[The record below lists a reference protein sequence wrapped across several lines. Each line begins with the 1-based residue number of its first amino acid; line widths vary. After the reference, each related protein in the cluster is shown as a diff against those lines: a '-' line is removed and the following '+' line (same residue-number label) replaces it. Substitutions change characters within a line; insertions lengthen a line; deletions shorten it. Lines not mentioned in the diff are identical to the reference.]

1 MATNNS
7 GANDTLAQH
16 LLGEII
22 ANGVT
27 IHLLSADQS
36 YTDGNTELTAD
47 SEATQNVTAA
57 NLTTN
62 SATDFTDTA
71 TITNDND
78 VVFDVSGISASTTIT
93 HIAIQDQTNTDRF
106 VLSDETNDPDI
117 GTIDTYTISS
127 GTVLYELGNP
137 T

>member
-1 MATNNS
+1 MTNAT
-7 GANDTLAQH
+7 GANDTLAQY

-27 IHLLSADQS
+27 IHLLSADQD

-47 SEATQNVTAA
+47 SEATQSVTAA
-57 NLTTN
+57 NMTVN
-62 SATDFTDTA
+62 AATDFTDTA
-71 TITNDND
+71 TLTNDNEIN
-78 VVFDVSGISASTTIT
+78 FDVSGITTSTTISHLGT
-93 HIAIQDQTNTDRF
+93 QDQTNTDRF

-117 GTIDTYTISS
+117 GNLDTYTIPA
-127 GTVLYELGNP
+127 GTVLYEFGHP

>member
-7 GANDTLAQH
+7 GANDSLTQH

-22 ANGVT
+22 TNGVT
-27 IHLLSADQS
+27 IHLLSADQT

-47 SEATQNVTAA
+47 SEATETVAA
-57 NLTTN
+57 ADLTTN
-62 SATDFTDTA
+62 SAADFTGTA

-78 VVFDVSGISASTTIT
+78 VAFDVSGITSSTTIT
-93 HIAIQDQTNTDRF
+93 HLAIQDQTNTDRF

-117 GTIDTYTISS
+117 GTLDTYTIES
-127 GTVLYELGNP
+127 GDVLYDFGNP

>member
-16 LLGEII
+16 LLDQII

-47 SEATQNVTAA
+47 SEATQNVATAD
-57 NLTTN
+57 LTTN

-78 VVFDVSGISASTTIT
+78 VSFDVSGTTTTTTIT
-93 HIAIQDQTNTDRF
+93 HLAIQDQTNTDRF
-106 VLSDETNDPDI
+106 VLADETNDPDI
-117 GTIDTYTISS
+117 GSIDTYTIDS
-127 GTVLYELGNP
+127 GTVLYETGNP

>member
-27 IHLLSADQS
+27 IHLLSADQN

-47 SEATQNVTAA
+47 SEATQNVALA
-57 NLTTN
+57 DLTTN
-62 SATDFTDTA
+62 SATDFTDVA

-78 VVFDVSGISASTTIT
+78 VVFDVSGITASTTIT
-93 HIAIQDQTNTDRF
+93 HLGIQDQTNTDRF